1 MKKQIMIVDDVAIC
15 NLMVKKLFSLI
26 STEYEVKDYLK
37 PMDAFQAISSYNPDL
52 IFLDLNMPVLDGWQ
66 FLEKMKAENLTNP
79 VIILTS
85 SISNLDRNKCIEYT
99 NVLDYQIKPPSKER
113 LEGLL
118 KTYLSN

>member
-37 PMDAFQAISSYNPDL
+37 PMDAFQAISSNNPDL

-99 NVLDYQIKPPSKER
+99 NVLDYQIKPPSKEG